1 MIAALI
7 VAAGQGIRMGATQ
20 RKQYLAL
27 AGQPILV
34 HTLKA
39 FDASPD
45 VERIVLAVP
54 GEEIEYCR
62 QCIVADA
69 RISTDILLLP
79 GGARRQD
86 SVRKGLQC
94 LDDDQGIVLI
104 HDGVRPLVSPRL
116 IAACIQGVQRWE
128 ACIPAVEVSDTLK
141 QTDTAGV
148 INRTV
153 PRVGLQMAQTP
164 QGFRL
169 ALIREAHRR
178 ALQEGWQAT
187 DDASLAERMGVA
199 VHTIP
204 GERTNIKITTPDDL
218 RWAEIF
224 CASRDSGDRV
234 V

>member
-45 VERIVLAVP
+45 VERIVLVVP

-62 QCIVADA
+62 QRIVAGA
-69 RISTDILLLP
+69 QISTDMLLVP

-86 SVRKGLQC
+86 SVRNGLQRI
-94 LDDDQGIVLI
+94 DDDQGIVLI
-104 HDGVRPLVSPRL
+104 HDGVRPLVFPRL

-141 QTDTAGV
+141 QTDAAGV
-148 INRTV
+148 ITRTV
-153 PRVGLQMAQTP
+153 PREGLQMAQTP

-187 DDASLAERMGVA
+187 DDASLVERMGVA
-199 VHTIP
+199 VHTIL
-204 GERTNIKITTPDDL
+204 GDRANIKITTPEDL

-224 CASRDSGDRV
+224 FALKDRGERLA
-234 V
+234 